1 MSFVHG
7 LCRRSALAKRLQH
20 NKKRTFE
27 NSVSSTFCAQK
38 TEKVKNNKKKNPRTV
53 GLQAI
58 RHRPTISVNR

>member
-7 LCRRSALAKRLQH
+7 LCRRSAPVKRLQQ

-38 TEKVKNNKKKNPRTV
+38 PEKVKNNKKKNAQSFV
-53 GLQAI
+53 DQAF
-58 RHRPTISVNR
+58 SSGGA